1 MVFTGL
7 SEATVNLI
15 MTCLAQSMLGI
26 ILFFVFRHFSRI
38 YIRRFLRS
46 WSHSWIAFAVY
57 MLCSALILLRSP
69 AFEQDFALLSFSF
82 LAQLGC
88 FSQIFMILIGT
99 YQLVY
104 ERPVKR
110 KVHNFIIAVCTVV
123 SLITVLAFSR
133 SPEAWLERYELRIGT
148 RTFIPA
154 CGFLLAGLIV
164 LRHHKF
170 ATGFGQKLL
179 AAAFLL
185 YSLEQFFY
193 FFIVMTFTMGPGI
206 VVPRYFGLID
216 LLIITVMGLG
226 KVMWL
231 LENEREKLNKANKEL
246 DSFLYSTSHDL
257 RAPIASILGLTYLGK
272 IELQEE
278 RGRTFMIMIEER
290 IRKLDMVI
298 ADILSLA
305 RSKKFDVKVEDIDF
319 NQLLDDTIVDVK
331 FSKGASSISLI
342 YENSMQNIFH
352 SDYHQMKVILS
363 NIISNAVKYH
373 NINQSNPYIKVLFN
387 RTNDRVEIAVEDNGQ
402 GIPEESLPRI
412 FEMFYRASV
421 NTEGTGLGLYIVQE
435 ALAKIKGNISVKS
448 ALDKGSTFTILL
460 ENV

>member
-1 MVFTGL
+1 M
-7 SEATVNLI
+7 SLI
-15 MTCLAQSMLGI
+15 MTSLAQCVLGI
-26 ILFFVFRHFSRI
+26 ILFFIFRHFSRI

-46 WSHSWIAFAVY
+46 WSQSWIAFAIY
-57 MLCSALILLRSP
+57 MLSTAFVLLKAP
-69 AFEQDFALLSFSF
+69 PFKQDFALLSLSF
-82 LAQLGC
+82 MAQLGC
-88 FSQIFMILIGT
+88 FSQIFLILMGT

-110 KVHNFIIAVCTVV
+110 KIHNLIIAGCTVL
-123 SLITVLAFSR
+123 SLITVLMFSDDP
-133 SPEAWLERYELRIGT
+133 SAWIERYELRVGS
-148 RTFIPA
+148 RTLIPA

-170 ATGFGQKLL
+170 TTGFGQKLL
-179 AAAFLL
+179 AIAFLT

-193 FFIVMTFTMGPGI
+193 FFTVITYTMGPGVTI
-206 VVPRYFGLID
+206 PKYFGLID
-216 LLIITVMGLG
+216 LLIIMVIGLG

-272 IELQEE
+272 LELQEE
-278 RGRTFMIMIEER
+278 RGRTFMTLIEER

-305 RSKKFDVKVEDIDF
+305 RSKKFDLKVEEINF

-342 YENSMQNIFH
+342 YESSSQNVFQ

-363 NIISNAVKYH
+363 NLISNAVKYH
-373 NINQSNPYIKVLFN
+373 NIDQENPYIKVSFI
-387 RTNDRVEIAVEDNGQ
+387 RTNEQVEIAVEDNGQ
-402 GIPEESLPRI
+402 GIPEESLPKI
-412 FEMFYRASV
+412 FDMFYRASI

-435 ALAKIKGNISVKS
+435 ALSKIKGHVTVKS
-448 ALDKGSTFTILL
+448 MLNKGSTFTILL
-460 ENV
+460 DHV

>member
-1 MVFTGL
+1 
-7 SEATVNLI
+7 
-15 MTCLAQSMLGI
+15 MTSLAQCVLGI
-26 ILFFVFRHFSRI
+26 ILFFVFKHFSRV

-46 WSHSWIAFAVY
+46 WSQSWIAFAVY
-57 MLCSALILLRSP
+57 MLCKALLFKVSTFEQGFILLG
-69 AFEQDFALLSFSF
+69 LNF

-88 FSQIFMILIGT
+88 FSQIFLILMGT
-99 YQLVY
+99 YQLIY

-110 KVHNFIIAVCTVV
+110 KVHNFIIAVCTIS
-123 SLITVLAFSR
+123 SLLTILAFSGEQ
-133 SPEAWLERYELRIGT
+133 SSWIERYELRMGT
-148 RTFIPA
+148 RALVPA

-170 ATGFGQKLL
+170 ASGFGQKLL
-179 AAAFLL
+179 AIAFLL
-185 YSLEQFFY
+185 YSLDQFYY
-193 FFIVMTFTMGPGI
+193 FFIVVTYSMGPGMTI
-206 VVPRYFGLID
+206 PEYFGLID
-216 LLIITVMGLG
+216 LLIITVIGLG

-278 RGRTFMIMIEER
+278 RGRTFMVLIEER

-305 RSKKFDVKVEDIDF
+305 RSKKFDVKIEDIDF
-319 NQLLDDTIVDVK
+319 NQLLEDTIVDVK
-331 FSKGASSISLI
+331 FSKGASSIALV
-342 YENSMQNIFH
+342 YENNTQNIFH

-373 NINQSNPYIKVLFN
+373 NIEQPAPYIKVLFK
-387 RTNDRVEIAVEDNGQ
+387 RTNDRIEIAVEDNGQ
-402 GIPEESLPRI
+402 GIPEESLPKI

-421 NTEGTGLGLYIVQE
+421 TTEGTGLGLYIVQE
-435 ALAKIKGNISVKS
+435 ALAKIKGSISVKS
-448 ALDKGSTFTILL
+448 VLDKGSVFTILL